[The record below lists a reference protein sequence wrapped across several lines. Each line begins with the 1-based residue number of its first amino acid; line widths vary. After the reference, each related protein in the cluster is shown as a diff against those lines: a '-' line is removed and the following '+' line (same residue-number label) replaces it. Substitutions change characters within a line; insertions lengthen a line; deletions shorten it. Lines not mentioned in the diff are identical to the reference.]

1 MRRGPTV
8 FIALIALLPFT
19 TTASA
24 QTHAPAE
31 RTHMTVIAAP
41 AAALLLSPDA
51 VVARVMSFDRDHDG
65 HVTKEE
71 LPDRMHN
78 LLPYPDGGSL
88 DSDTVRLRAAKAA
101 AATTVTGRGFQGSGG
116 YTFGDQVGFS
126 TRSHVEGALD
136 DLRLS
141 ASTRG
146 EALAVIRPFMDTL
159 EADASATLLMEMQG
173 LLTDPQ
179 VASFRT
185 ALDRQLTGRG
195 GAAFFKKVD
204 GTTVQFFMGGM
215 DLAQRVT
222 AFGLPADQHR
232 QALGAVERFKTQM
245 GPGEAER
252 TALSDQLKGI
262 LSDEERDDFRAAL
275 ARRPLVKSGLPGMAG
290 VVSGAV
296 EVHRLV
302 EQAERLRQVVPDGAI
317 NNALFIMPKTA
328 TPAPQL
334 P

>member
-1 MRRGPTV
+1 MRRGTIV

-24 QTHAPAE
+24 QTHSPAE
-31 RTHMTVIAAP
+31 RTHMTVIASP
-41 AAALLLSPDA
+41 AAAALLSPDA
-51 VVARVMSFDRDHDG
+51 VVARVMSFDRDRDG

-78 LLPYPDGGSL
+78 LLPYPEGGGSL

-101 AATTVTGRGFQGSGG
+101 AAATVTGRGFQGSGG
-116 YTFGDQVGFS
+116 YTFGDQVGLS

-141 ASTRG
+141 ASTRD

-159 EADASATLLMEMQG
+159 EADASATLLMEMQS

-179 VASFRT
+179 LASFRT
-185 ALDRQLTGRG
+185 ALDRHMSGKG
-195 GAAFFKKVD
+195 GAAIFKRAD
-204 GTTVQFFMGGM
+204 GTKVQFVMGGM
-215 DLAQRVT
+215 NLEQRVT
-222 AFGLPADQHR
+222 AFGLPAEQHR
-232 QALGAVERFKTQM
+232 QAMAAVERFKAHM

-252 TALSDQLKGI
+252 TALSDQLKDI

-275 ARRPLVKSGLPGMAG
+275 ARRPLVKSGLPGMPPGVGVGG
-290 VVSGAV
+290 VVMERQFAPNAPPRGAV
-296 EVHRLV
+296 L
-302 EQAERLRQVVPDGAI
+302 D
-317 NNALFIMPKTA
+317 NALFIMSK
-328 TPAPQL
+328 TPAPAPQV